1 MKGGR
6 KEEGRREREEAADGP
21 PCGFYLMIS
30 DGYSMIVD
38 EVVSDKPS
46 NPPKL
51 PPLRTTTLGPV
62 YRYTLVGEGG
72 GTLHCSD

>member
-30 DGYSMIVD
+30 D
-38 EVVSDKPS
+38 
-46 NPPKL
+46 
-51 PPLRTTTLGPV
+51 
-62 YRYTLVGEGG
+62 
-72 GTLHCSD
+72 